1 MLATVNDVLARLGD
15 FEDEV
20 DTARVEAL
28 LEEATALVEAHLGR
42 TFDEPVPN
50 TVRIV
55 VSRMVARV
63 LEAPTDGF
71 HAESSSYTAG
81 PFSKNVT
88 YSAGASG
95 GAPWL
100 TSTDRKMLRAFGAR
114 RGGVWSVELG

>member
-1 MLATVNDVLARLGD
+1 MLATVNDVWARMGGD
-15 FEDEV
+15 GDPDE
-20 DTARVEAL
+20 AERIEGL
-28 LEEATALVEAHLGR
+28 LEEASALVEAHLGK
-42 TFDEPVPN
+42 TFDVVPD

-63 LEAPTDGF
+63 LETPSDGF
-71 HAESSSYTAG
+71 HAESTSYSAG

-100 TSTDRKMLRAFGAR
+100 SAVDRKMLRAFGSR